1 MRPARTHDQPPSR
14 SRRVTFPVGGST
26 DGSAGPS
33 GGACPNARCGR
44 WLLSCSTYSA
54 KTARSCRHPKVSI
67 RSSTSRRTVPTHR
80 PPLRS
85 PARRPHRRDEHF
97 DRLGGNDRVERG
109 RELPVPIADQEPE
122 LPDAVFEAHE
132 QVAGL
137 LRHPLSQ
144 WTRCH
149 TEHVDPAGADLDHEQ
164 HLQPLEEHGVDG
176 EQVHRQHTLGLRP
189 QELPPW
195 DGRPLRRW
203 VNTSSLEDGP
213 CGAGPDPGA
222 ESAQLSVDAAVAPGR
237 VLLANRSTSSADLWE
252 GTRTATPV
260 RMASAA
266 SDQVSMPAQQCF
278 WPDKQPVPDRAGKQ
292 AREPSNHRQVGPVD
306 RWPGHPPPQYRDLV
320 TQHQQLGVLG
330 GRASCQQ
337 RKPSQYLAEQ

>member
-1 MRPARTHDQPPSR
+1 MSSRTPKDPSGARELTAI
-14 SRRVTFPVGGST
+14 VAGGLLVVVCC
-26 DGSAGPS
+26 AGPALLAAGVVGAL
-33 GGACPNARCGR
+33 GG
-44 WLLSCSTYSA
+44 
-54 KTARSCRHPKVSI
+54 V
-67 RSSTSRRTVPTHR
+67 
-80 PPLRS
+80 LRS
-85 PARRPHRRDEHF
+85 PILVGIAVLALALALGAVAR
-97 DRLGGNDRVERG
+97 RLGGNDRVERG

-237 VLLANRSTSSADLWE
+237 VLPGQPQHQQRGSLGRYSDGHAGADGFSGVGSGLD
-252 GTRTATPV
+252 
-260 RMASAA
+260 ASAA
-266 SDQVSMPAQQCF
+266 VFLAGQAARARPGGEAGARAQQ
-278 WPDKQPVPDRAGKQ
+278 
-292 AREPSNHRQVGPVD
+292 
-306 RWPGHPPPQYRDLV
+306 PPP
-320 TQHQQLGVLG
+320 
-330 GRASCQQ
+330 GR
-337 RKPSQYLAEQ
+337 PS